1 MEVLGTEGKRICKTE
16 KEVKRGNV
24 FTRWSRKRRE
34 DDGWVRNNGEIK
46 DGWIQSNGGGWQGNR
61 KQHINIDIVVGRR
74 VEWQLNYNSRLE
86 LPRIWKTDMWN

>member
-46 DGWIQSNGGGWQGNR
+46 DGWIQSNGGGW
-61 KQHINIDIVVGRR
+61 
-74 VEWQLNYNSRLE
+74 
-86 LPRIWKTDMWN
+86 